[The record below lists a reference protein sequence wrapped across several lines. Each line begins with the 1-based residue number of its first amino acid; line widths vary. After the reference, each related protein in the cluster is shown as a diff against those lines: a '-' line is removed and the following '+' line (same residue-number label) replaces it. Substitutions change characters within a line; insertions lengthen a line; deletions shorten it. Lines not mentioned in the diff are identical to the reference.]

1 MLDKYDAQS
10 TNLTQQKTNSES
22 VQNKNFLFFYKS
34 FTNPYSNCSESTK
47 KNCTDVRNNVQ
58 FLYSFEK
65 RKFHKIRRKSQRI
78 YSQMKHRIHEHFNC
92 CQSNRTIH
100 CASYIVGAVFNRD
113 YPPSIVARGLRASHL
128 IEMEHGG
135 AQRPGES
142 WRIPHAYSSNGIHTV
157 DLALIWGT
165 PNED

>member
-22 VQNKNFLFFYKS
+22 VQNKFFLFFYKS
-34 FTNPYSNCSESTK
+34 FTNPDSDCSESTK

-78 YSQMKHRIHEHFNC
+78 YSQMKHRIHEHFNYD
-92 CQSNRTIH
+92 QSNRFYFNVLT
-100 CASYIVGAVFNRD
+100 SVLYI
-113 YPPSIVARGLRASHL
+113 
-128 IEMEHGG
+128 
-135 AQRPGES
+135 GE
-142 WRIPHAYSSNGIHTV
+142 
-157 DLALIWGT
+157 
-165 PNED
+165 

>member
-22 VQNKNFLFFYKS
+22 VQIKNILFFYKS
-34 FTNPYSNCSESTK
+34 FTNPDSNCSESTK

-78 YSQMKHRIHEHFNC
+78 YSQMKHRIHEHFNYD
-92 CQSNRTIH
+92 QSNRAIK
-100 CASYIVGAVFNRD
+100 S
-113 YPPSIVARGLRASHL
+113 
-128 IEMEHGG
+128 
-135 AQRPGES
+135 
-142 WRIPHAYSSNGIHTV
+142 
-157 DLALIWGT
+157 
-165 PNED
+165 